1 VNWFITLAIVAAL
14 VAAGL
19 VVLPLLRNREQ
30 PAPIAATLT
39 ALIIPAAAVL
49 LYLNGSNH
57 GWQTPSQPPAVAQG
71 QGRAGMAPEVA
82 TAISGLEARLAENP
96 EDFAGWML
104 LGNSL
109 LQVQRPV
116 DAEAAFQRALSLSGG
131 EDADARLGVAEAQ
144 ILANRE
150 SLAGSAGALLEEVLL
165 VEPDNA
171 KALFYGGL
179 AASAR
184 GDQPLLEARWL
195 KLLSLDPPPPVRR
208 IVSEQLQAMG
218 TQLPEE
224 LTADDAAIEV
234 QVALAEDLRE
244 QIGEGA
250 VLFLVARDGDSP
262 GPPLA
267 AVRTQAGGFPRT
279 LRLSDANAMI
289 PGRSLKDVAEVRL
302 IARVSNGGDALAQ
315 PGDVF
320 GEGRWSEGDGSVTI
334 VMNQVVSSP

>member
-1 VNWFITLAIVAAL
+1 MTTFIALAIVAAL

-39 ALIIPAAAVL
+39 AMIIPAAAVL
-49 LYLNGSNH
+49 LYLSGSNY
-57 GWQTPSQPPAVAQG
+57 GWQSEPEPTAQDSMPP
-71 QGRAGMAPEVA
+71 EIA
-82 TAISGLEARLAENP
+82 TAIAGLEARLADNP
-96 EDFAGWML
+96 QDFAGWML

-109 LQVQRPV
+109 LQLQRPV
-116 DAEAAFQRALSLSGG
+116 DAEAAFQRALALSGG
-131 EDADARLGVAEAQ
+131 EDAGARLGVAEAQ
-144 ILANRE
+144 ILSNRD
-150 SLAGSAGALLEEVLL
+150 SLTGSAGALLEEVLL
-165 VEPDNA
+165 VAPDNA

-195 KLLSLDPPPPVRR
+195 KLLSLNPPAPVRR

-224 LTADDAAIEV
+224 LAGDDAAIEV
-234 QVALAEDLRE
+234 QVALAEGLRE
-244 QIGEGA
+244 QVGEGA

-262 GPPLA
+262 GPPVA
-267 AVRTQAGGFPRT
+267 AVRIQAGGFPRT

-289 PGRSLKDVAEVRL
+289 PGRSLSDVADVRL

-315 PGDVF
+315 PGDIF
-320 GEGRWSEGDGSVTI
+320 GEGRWSAGDGPVTI
-334 VMNQVVSSP
+334 VMNQVVPSP